1 MLVSPRCVDGDPN
14 RKGRRRLGGACPP
27 AAPRGWHRRPL
38 PAGALGPQ
46 AHPGGRVELWLVES
60 RVVGGWFSFLD
71 VAVMLPCRLGGRVGR
86 WGPNDHPP
94 KGGDGLGGGRGR
106 AGRGREGG
114 SWARGSHCS
123 HGSAVRGVR
132 PGAGKHGTGVVC
144 GRLHVVTAAG
154 EHTGVEGCRQ
164 PRDTRVVFRERR
176 WGRGDLGD
184 GEPCP
189 RGCVG
194 VKRARET
201 QPEWP
206 GRGRVRR
213 GACRVARGELWARWG
228 RGVLRKQGSVGRTR
242 PGEPLNV
249 GSRPHVGSHVADSVP
264 APEPRRVAPGT
275 WEPPVP
281 VQAVPRAPGAPA
293 AGPQP
298 AALCGPLPGFLRV
311 SRWRHLQA

>member
-1 MLVSPRCVDGDPN
+1 MPAGGSSSWGLRLSSSLPHTLLSGTLGLSPSGARHHCRGTRAGVRGPAQTRLPRPRPWALGFRRLEGLVLVSPRCVDGDPN

-27 AAPRGWHRRPL
+27 AAPRGWHRRLL

-46 AHPGGRVELWLVES
+46 AHPGGRAELWLVES
-60 RVVGGWFSFLD
+60 RVVGGWFSFLH

-94 KGGDGLGGGRGR
+94 NCGDGLGGGRGR

-114 SWARGSHCS
+114 SWARGSHCC
-123 HGSAVRGVR
+123 HGSAVRGVC

-164 PRDTRVVFRERR
+164 PRDARVVFRERP
-176 WGRGDLGD
+176 GGGDLGD

-206 GRGRVRR
+206 GRGR
-213 GACRVARGELWARWG
+213 
-228 RGVLRKQGSVGRTR
+228 
-242 PGEPLNV
+242 
-249 GSRPHVGSHVADSVP
+249 
-264 APEPRRVAPGT
+264 
-275 WEPPVP
+275 
-281 VQAVPRAPGAPA
+281 
-293 AGPQP
+293 
-298 AALCGPLPGFLRV
+298 
-311 SRWRHLQA
+311 